1 MEAQKGKERKV
12 SRKGG
17 AIGLPFIGSSSVP
30 ISRERS
36 NKRGKRRGKRRVRI
50 TTSRSGVS
58 SSSV

>member
-1 MEAQKGKERKV
+1 MEAQRGGKERYRAKEERLVFLLLVLSTV
-12 SRKGG
+12 S
-17 AIGLPFIGSSSVP
+17 

-36 NKRGKRRGKRRVRI
+36 NKRGELEKGRVRI